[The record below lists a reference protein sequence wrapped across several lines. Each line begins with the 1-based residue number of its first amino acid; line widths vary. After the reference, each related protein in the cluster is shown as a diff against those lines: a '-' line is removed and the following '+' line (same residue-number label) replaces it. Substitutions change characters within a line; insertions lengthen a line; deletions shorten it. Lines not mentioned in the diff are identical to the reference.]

1 MTKKTTV
8 TRVNVREGKRS
19 HGIKV
24 ETHDDAFVIPVIDV
38 RDGENERATVNNIS
52 KNQRRYT
59 GSKFMS
65 RSYAVGGNS
74 YQVSH
79 KRNSNY

>member
-1 MTKKTTV
+1 MIKKTTV
-8 TRVNVREGKRS
+8 TKVNVREDKRS

-24 ETHDDAFVIPVIDV
+24 QTHDDAFVIPVIDV
-38 RDGENERATVNNIS
+38 RDGENERAAVNNIQ

-79 KRNSNY
+79 KKHND